1 MPSSFAQPYMYWV
14 GIDLDTDDPDEIEA
28 FNAFYSG
35 THVPEVVAANPGF
48 TNGHRYELLTPDSR
62 GVPAPRFLAVYEM
75 AHEGAA
81 RTYGARNDGPPEG
94 RPRYTPGPPVWEK
107 MALTWRIIWRSFA
120 QTSPPEGTPESIF
133 IVGMSP
139 PAAASPAALAE
150 FNEFYTGTHLP
161 EVVEHGGYTRGT
173 RLECY
178 RELLHPAPGCPRY
191 CALYEAD
198 AGATDR
204 LGGSYPETVPT
215 PGPPVWDG
223 RDVRWRLVYRRLPA

>member
-14 GIDLDTDDPDEIEA
+14 GADIDTEDPGEIEA

-48 TNGHRYELLTPDSR
+48 TNGHRYELATPDPR

-94 RPRYTPGPPVWEK
+94 RPRYTPGPPVWDK
-107 MALTWRIIWRSFA
+107 LALRWRMIWRLFA
-120 QTSPPEGTPESIF
+120 ESGESRGTPEEIF
-133 IVGMSP
+133 LVGMDP
-139 PAAASPAALAE
+139 PASAGPAGLAE
-150 FNEFYTGTHLP
+150 FNDFYTRIHLP
-161 EVVEHGGYTRGT
+161 EVVERGGYTRGI

-178 RELLHPAPGCPRY
+178 REFLHPAPHCPRY

-198 AGATDR
+198 GKASGALPPSAT
-204 LGGSYPETVPT
+204 T
-215 PGPPVWDG
+215 PGPPVWDQ
-223 RDVRWRLVYRRLPA
+223 REVPWRLVYRRLPS